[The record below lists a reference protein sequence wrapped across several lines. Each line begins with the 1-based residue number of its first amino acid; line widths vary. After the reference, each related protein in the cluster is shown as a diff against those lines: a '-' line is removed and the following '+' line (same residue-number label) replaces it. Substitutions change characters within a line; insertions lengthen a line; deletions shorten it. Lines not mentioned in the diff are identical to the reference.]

1 MGNTPLP
8 WDRSIEYESDL
19 TPDEMM
25 LRDAVVTE
33 YLFDHSW
40 VNACKRLG
48 MNSNMAQEYAQRF
61 ESDSY
66 VQKRLKDFEL
76 REAAKPEANKKAE
89 FDQKK
94 QRIIQQLEAQAVYNG
109 PGASHAARVA
119 ALKQLSVI
127 YGFEAPKQTK
137 VDVGVSSGVMLVPMI
152 GGTDSWEQSAK
163 AAQNKL
169 QEDTMNGLDIDPTV
183 H

>member
-1 MGNTPLP
+1 MANTPLP
-8 WDRSIEYESDL
+8 WDRSIEYETDL
-19 TPDEMM
+19 SPDEMM

-33 YLFDHSW
+33 YRFDHNW

-48 MNSNMAQEYAQRF
+48 MNSQMAHEYAQRF
-61 ESDSY
+61 AADSY

-76 REAAKPEANKKAE
+76 AEAAKPEANKKAE
-89 FDQKK
+89 FDVKK
-94 QRIIQQLEAQAVYNG
+94 QRIIEQLEEQAVYNG

-119 ALKQLSVI
+119 ALKQLAVI

-137 VDVGVSSGVMLVPMI
+137 VDVGVSSGVMLVPMTSDM
-152 GGTDSWEQSAK
+152 GSWEKSA
-163 AAQNKL
+163 ADAQRKL

>member
-1 MGNTPLP
+1 MTNTPLP
-8 WDRSIEYESDL
+8 WDRSIEYETDL
-19 TPDEMM
+19 SPDEMM

-33 YLFDHSW
+33 YMFDHSW

-48 MNSNMAQEYAQRF
+48 MNSAMADEYARRF
-61 ESDSY
+61 AADSY

-76 REAAKPEANKKAE
+76 AEAARPEANRKAE
-89 FDQKK
+89 FEMKK
-94 QRIIQQLEAQAVYNG
+94 QRIIQQLEEQAVYNG

-119 ALKQLSVI
+119 ALKQLAVI

-137 VDVGVSSGVMLVPMI
+137 VDVGVSSGVMLVPMTSDM
-152 GGTDSWEQSAK
+152 GAWEQSA
-163 AAQNKL
+163 ADAQKKL
-169 QEDTMNGLDIDPTV
+169 QAETMNGLDIDPTV

>member
-1 MGNTPLP
+1 MGNQPLP
-8 WDRSIEYESDL
+8 WDRSIQYEDDL
-19 TPDEMM
+19 SPDEMM

-61 ESDSY
+61 ENDSY

-76 REAAKPEANKKAE
+76 AEAAKPEANRKAE

-119 ALKQLSVI
+119 ALKQLAMI

-152 GGTDSWEQSAK
+152 GGTDSWEKSA
-163 AAQNKL
+163 ADAQRKL